1 MNKEAKK
8 LIRVLGLGERG
19 GLRSAKVGAI
29 PPPTK
34 PYIIPQ
40 NPPISS
46 TRWLD
51 PLIRHIDNNIRPAAG
66 KAMRK
71 RLAKRLRDVYVEELD
86 RLKALSVEIPSLMN
100 EHKSALKALAENY
113 KIRGKDAAKFL
124 PDDISAAEIKSKLS
138 EARKLLKAK
147 GEYVT
152 GLREIAKLPDP
163 GRVKALL
170 PDPGRVKALLPDP
183 DRVKALLSSGKV
195 KLGAVLASIGIGGA
209 GLYLTAKRG
218 GGDTEGAAAQSVE
231 SGEPSKPADSENP
244 AAMYSTVGGIGGAL
258 AAAAA
263 AYGMS
268 KEENKLRNAAIAGL
282 LGAAGG
288 AGAGYGLSKLS
299 N

>member
-170 PDPGRVKALLPDP
+170 PDP